1 MLMPRK
7 DGPKAKLGWLDDA
20 GEFHWVPA
28 DGPNR
33 VAAESTVGT
42 LATEFTDADQALVT
56 GFVMLAEAI
65 DADPTNAALW
75 GQYRAA
81 EAAVREVASRGDDDE
96 FSRIMADLSASI
108 RDTEVAEP

>member
-1 MLMPRK
+1 MARPI
-7 DGPKAKLGWLDDA
+7 GPKAKLGWLDPETQ
-20 GEFHWVPA
+20 EFDYSPV

-33 VAAESTVGT
+33 SAAEATLVT
-42 LATEFTDADQALVT
+42 LAEQFADADEALTT
-56 GFVMLAEAI
+56 GFVMLAEAV

-81 EAAVREVASRGDDDE
+81 EAAVREVANRGDDDE
-96 FSRIMADLSASI
+96 FSRLMAGLSASI

>member
-1 MLMPRK
+1 MPRK
-7 DGPKAKLGWLDDA
+7 DGPKARLGWLDPES
-20 GEFHWVPA
+20 GEFDYQPV

-33 VAAESTVGT
+33 SAAEATVTT
-42 LATEFTDADQALVT
+42 LAEQVTDGDLALVT
-56 GFVMLAEAI
+56 GFVMLAEAV

-96 FSRIMADLSASI
+96 FSRIMADLSASV

>member
-1 MLMPRK
+1 MPRK
-7 DGPKAKLGWLDDA
+7 DGPKAKLGWLDPESQD
-20 GEFHWVPA
+20 FDYSPV

-33 VAAESTVGT
+33 QAAEATVDT
-42 LATEFTDADQALVT
+42 LADQFTDADTALVT

-81 EAAVREVASRGDDDE
+81 EAAVREVANRGDDDE
-96 FSRIMADLSASI
+96 FSRLMADLSASV
-108 RDTEVAEP
+108 RNPEVSEP